1 MRLGVLIDLRPTV
14 AEICEQVRA
23 FAEAGFASV
32 WASQIFGYDAISLL
46 SVVGATVPDIE
57 LGTAVVPVY
66 SRHPQVMAQQALTAQ
81 GASDGRFVLGVG
93 LSHQVVVEGVWG
105 LSYAHPARYLR
116 EYLSAL
122 VPMLHGE
129 AVHVEGEHVTARSA
143 GPLDVPRTT
152 PAPQVVVAALG
163 PSMLR
168 IAGTLADGTVT
179 WMTGTK
185 TVADHIVPLISAAA
199 TDAGRAAPRVVVSLP
214 VTVTADVDGARRRID
229 EALAI
234 YPSLPSYRAML
245 DREGASSPSDV
256 ALVGDEASVAAGV
269 RRVEEAGATDLVVS
283 IVGSSEERR
292 RTIEAVSSMVPNV
305 PER

>member
-1 MRLGVLIDLRPTV
+1 MRLGVLMDLRPSV
-14 AEICEQVRA
+14 AEICDQVRA
-23 FAEAGFASV
+23 VADLGFSSV
-32 WASQIFGYDAISLL
+32 WASQIFGYDAIGLL
-46 SVVGATVPDIE
+46 SVVGATVPGIE

-93 LSHQVVVEGVWG
+93 LSHQVVVEGMWG
-105 LSYAHPARYLR
+105 LSFAHPAGYLR

-122 VPMLHGE
+122 MPMLHGQ
-129 AVHVEGEHVTARSA
+129 AVHVEGAHVTARSA

-152 PAPQVVVAALG
+152 PAPEVVVAALG
-163 PSMLR
+163 PTMLR

-179 WMTGTK
+179 WMTGTR
-185 TVADHIVPLISAAA
+185 TVASHIVPAISAAA
-199 TDAGRAAPRVVVSLP
+199 RDAGRGAPRVVVSLP
-214 VTVTADVDGARRRID
+214 VTVTSDVEAARRRID

-245 DREGASSPSDV
+245 DREGAAAPSDV
-256 ALVGDEASVAAGV
+256 AVVGDEGAVAEGI
-269 RRVEEAGATDLVVS
+269 RRVREAGATDFVAS

-292 RTIEAVSSMVPNV
+292 RTAEAVSSMVSDV
-305 PER
+305 AER

>member
-1 MRLGVLIDLRPTV
+1 MRLGVLIDLRSSV
-14 AEICEQVRA
+14 AEICEQVRGLT
-23 FAEAGFASV
+23 ERGFASA
-32 WASQIFGYDAISLL
+32 WASQIFGYDAIGLL
-46 SVVGATVPDIE
+46 SVVGAKVPDIE

-93 LSHQVVVEGVWG
+93 LSHQVVVEGMWG
-105 LSYAHPARYLR
+105 LSFEHPARYLR

-163 PSMLR
+163 PTMLR
-168 IAGTLADGTVT
+168 IAGTVADGTVT

-185 TVADHIVPLISAAA
+185 TVAGHIVPAISAAA
-199 TDAGRAAPRVVVSLP
+199 RDAGRPAPRVVVSLP
-214 VTVTADVDGARRRID
+214 VTVTSDAEAARRRID

-234 YPSLPSYRAML
+234 YPTLPSYRAML
-245 DREGASSPSDV
+245 DREGATAPSDV
-256 ALVGDEASVAAGV
+256 ALVGDEHAVAAGV
-269 RRVEEAGATDLVVS
+269 RRVEETGTTDFVVS
-283 IVGSSEERR
+283 VVGSTEERN
-292 RTIEAVSSMVPNV
+292 RTVELLSSIASGT